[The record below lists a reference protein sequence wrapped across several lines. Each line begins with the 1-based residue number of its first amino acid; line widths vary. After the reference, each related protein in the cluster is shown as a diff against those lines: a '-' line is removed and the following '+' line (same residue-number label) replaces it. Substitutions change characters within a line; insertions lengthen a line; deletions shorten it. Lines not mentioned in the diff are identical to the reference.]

1 MTHWLTL
8 AVLGLAAAALAPV
21 EASACTYSPPAPSE
35 AKARASSAVIVSGR
49 YDYREETDARSEDT
63 WWGGTITA
71 AKVSK
76 GLVRSSYTI
85 SNRADLMEGCP
96 RSWLPDVDRHPQRY
110 RGTFFLERAGP
121 STYLIIKFV
130 PVAMHKMRR

>member
-8 AVLGLAAAALAPV
+8 AVSSLAAVALAPV
-21 EASACTYSPPAPSE
+21 EASACTYSPPPPSE
-35 AKARASSAVIVSGR
+35 AKARTSSAVVVSGR
-49 YDYREETDARSEDT
+49 YDYREETNAKSGDV

-76 GLVRSSYTI
+76 GLRRSFYTI
-85 SNRADLMEGCP
+85 SNRADLKQGCP
-96 RSWLPDVDRHPQRY
+96 RRWLPDAERHPQAY

-121 STYLIIKFV
+121 SAYLIIKFI
-130 PVAMHKMRR
+130 PGPKR